1 MCKRPETTFVAN
13 SVNTA
18 NLAVAKMGPG
28 FVRSTLA
35 STRQLEVCCSG
46 NRIFF

>member
-13 SVNTA
+13 PVNTA
-18 NLAVAKMGPG
+18 NLAIAKMGPG
-28 FVRSTLA
+28 FVRSTPT

-46 NRIFF
+46 SRVFF